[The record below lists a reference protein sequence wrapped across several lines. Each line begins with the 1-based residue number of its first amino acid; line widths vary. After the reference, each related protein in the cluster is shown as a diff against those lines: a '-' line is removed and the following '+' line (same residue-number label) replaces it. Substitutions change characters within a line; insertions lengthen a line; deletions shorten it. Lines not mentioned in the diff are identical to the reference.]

1 MDSVKNGDCF
11 DYNSACSGRPS
22 NAARRCHRIKMMPV
36 KEIAERVFYL
46 PLTIAN
52 VYLVG
57 RRGGGW
63 TLVDASVAG
72 DARLIREA
80 AESLYGPGNS
90 PTAIVLTHGH
100 PDHAG
105 SALELSNLWGAP
117 ILAHPLELPYL
128 TGKSQYPPVDPTV
141 GGFTAMLRRIVR
153 HQPVH
158 LGDRVHALDAPQV
171 ERAMPGWKWV
181 HTPGH
186 SPGHVAFFRR
196 QDEILLAGD
205 ALTTMNLDSFWATVT
220 KFRRVS
226 GPPAPDTYDWIAA
239 GESVKRLAEL
249 HPMTIAGGHGVPM
262 TGDNAVVELAELA
275 MDFRIPRKGRY
286 VREPAVAGERG
297 VVSLPAVPRDPLAG
311 TAIGLGIAA
320 AAGAIARQRKKK
332 QARAGTPAQA
342 S

>member
-1 MDSVKNGDCF
+1 
-11 DYNSACSGRPS
+11 
-22 NAARRCHRIKMMPV
+22 MPV
-36 KEIAERVFYL
+36 KEIAERVFCL

-63 TLVDASVAG
+63 TLVDASVTG
-72 DARLIREA
+72 DAWRIREV
-80 AESLYGPGNS
+80 AESLYGPGNG

-100 PDHAG
+100 PGHAG
-105 SALELSNLWGAP
+105 GALELSNLWGAP

-128 TGKSQYPPVDPTV
+128 TGKSQYPPFDPTV
-141 GGFTAMLRRIVR
+141 GGFITMLGRLVRR
-153 HQPVH
+153 QPVH
-158 LGDRVHALDAPQV
+158 LGDRVRALDAASFGHALP
-171 ERAMPGWKWV
+171 EWKWV

-196 QDEILLAGD
+196 EDEVLLAGD

-226 GPPAPDTYDWIAA
+226 GPPAPVTYDWIAA

-249 HPMTIAGGHGVPM
+249 HPMTIASGHGVPM

-275 MDFRIPRKGRY
+275 MNFRIPRQGRY
-286 VREPAVAGERG
+286 VREPAVADESG
-297 VVSLPAVPRDPLAG
+297 VVSLPALARNPLAG

-320 AAGAIARQRKKK
+320 AAAAMFAVARRRKKT
-332 QARAGTPAQA
+332 QSRAGTPAQA